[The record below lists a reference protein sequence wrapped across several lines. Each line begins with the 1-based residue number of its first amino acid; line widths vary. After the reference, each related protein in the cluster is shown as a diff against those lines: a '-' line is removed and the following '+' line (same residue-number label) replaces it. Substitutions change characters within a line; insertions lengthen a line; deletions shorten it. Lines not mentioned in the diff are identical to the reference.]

1 MLEQAQEYYERVRQP
16 VVIRQAGEYLNLM
29 TQGRYTLQ
37 ASLDGKQLFAVDGS
51 QRRVPEKQWSSGL
64 GDQIYLAI
72 RISLAMAFSKQIEPM
87 PLILDAILV
96 RFDEQRQK
104 EAIQFLASL
113 GKKEQIFLFTCS
125 DATLKLAEEV
135 QKQLAGETDTI
146 HLFEIEKGTIK
157 ELANRL

>member
-1 MLEQAQEYYERVRQP
+1 
-16 VVIRQAGEYLNLM
+16 
-29 TQGRYTLQ
+29 
-37 ASLDGKQLFAVDGS
+37 
-51 QRRVPEKQWSSGL
+51 
-64 GDQIYLAI
+64 
-72 RISLAMAFSKQIEPM
+72 MAFSKQIEPM
-87 PLILDAILV
+87 PLILDDILV

-157 ELANRL
+157 ELASRL

>member
-1 MLEQAQEYYERVRQP
+1 MKKIRAA
-16 VVIRQAGEYLNLM
+16 VVGYGNI
-29 TQGRYTLQ
+29 GRYTLQ

-87 PLILDAILV
+87 PLILDDILV

>member
-1 MLEQAQEYYERVRQP
+1 MLGEAQAYYERVRQP
-16 VVIRQAGEYLNLM
+16 IVIRQASDYLHLM

-37 ASLDGKQLFAVDGS
+37 ATFDGKQLYAVDGT
-51 QRRVPEKQWSSGL
+51 QRRIPEKQWSSGL

-87 PLILDAILV
+87 PLILDDIFV

-104 EAIQFLASL
+104 EAMQFLADL

-125 DATLKLAEEV
+125 KTTRDIAKEV
-135 QKQLAGETDTI
+135 QQTLAGETDTV
-146 HLFEIEKGTIK
+146 HLFEIEQGTIR
-157 ELANRL
+157 EA

>member
-1 MLEQAQEYYERVRQP
+1 MKKIRAA
-16 VVIRQAGEYLNLM
+16 VVGYGNI
-29 TQGRYTLQ
+29 GRYTLQ
-37 ASLDGKQLFAVDGS
+37 ASLDGQQLFAVDGS

-87 PLILDAILV
+87 PLILDDILV